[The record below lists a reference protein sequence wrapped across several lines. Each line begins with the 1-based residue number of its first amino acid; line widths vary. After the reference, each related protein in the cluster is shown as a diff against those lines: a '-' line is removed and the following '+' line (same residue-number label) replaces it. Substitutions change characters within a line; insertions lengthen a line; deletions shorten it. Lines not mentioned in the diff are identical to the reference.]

1 MSLQGPI
8 LVVAEETH
16 PPVVGWIESAG
27 AFPVVEAGPN
37 DAEAAI
43 GTVAPAAIILSG
55 AVGVEAAQSS
65 AIADRAARQSG
76 PVIPVFAL
84 ATAEFTPARIS
95 VMPLEPERR
104 AAVARLR
111 AALRVRTLQT
121 SVLRRVQSQA
131 SRSDL
136 PSPESF
142 TDPLEDTTVL
152 VAGRG
157 RAYPALTTAVGE
169 LVGLIGALSLE
180 TATSYLE
187 ARDIDG
193 LVIGDGFNR
202 SAVAHFVERLSSDPR
217 FRDLPVT
224 VIDPLQIEIDPE
236 RLPYLHVNNG
246 SAPQTVAR
254 MLPLARMH
262 ALSSRLRR
270 LSAAIDAKGVLDADT
285 GLYTR
290 EAFANNLAHAVADS
304 AQHGHAFAIARFSLD
319 NLSDARTSK
328 DAARL
333 VSRLVRS
340 GDFATR
346 DRDGTILVAF
356 SDTDLG
362 TAHVVARRI
371 ASVLKH
377 TMLAPGCE
385 RKGLQPNIA
394 LAALRSKDT
403 SASLLSRVTADRL
416 VAAE

>member
-8 LVVAEETH
+8 LVVGEETR

-27 AFPVVEAGPN
+27 AFPVIEAGP
-37 DAEAAI
+37 DEAEAAI
-43 GTVAPAAIILSG
+43 ATVGPTAIILTGTTMMDAARAS
-55 AVGVEAAQSS
+55 AV
-65 AIADRAARQSG
+65 ADRAARQDG
-76 PVIPVFAL
+76 PIIPVFTL
-84 ATAEFTPARIS
+84 VTGEFAPARIAI
-95 VMPLEPERR
+95 MPMEPDRR
-104 AAVARLR
+104 AVTARLR

-121 SVLRRVQSQA
+121 SVLRRLQSQA
-131 SRSDL
+131 ARAEA
-136 PSPESF
+136 PAFESF
-142 TDPLEDTTVL
+142 ADPLEDTTVL

-180 TATSYLE
+180 TAASYLE

-202 SAVAHFVERLSSDPR
+202 GSVADFVDRLSRDPR
-217 FRDLPVT
+217 FRDLPIT
-224 VIDPLQIEIDPE
+224 VVEPLQTDVDPE
-236 RLPYLHVNNG
+236 RLPFLHLSNRDPV
-246 SAPQTVAR
+246 QTVTR
-254 MLPLARMH
+254 LLPLARMH

-290 EAFANNLAHAVADS
+290 EAFANDLAHAVCDS
-304 AQHGHAFAIARFSLD
+304 AQRGHAFAIARFSLD
-319 NLSDARTSK
+319 NLSDTRTSK

-385 RKGLQPNIA
+385 RTGLRPTIA
-394 LAALRSKDT
+394 LAALKSKDT
-403 SASLLSRVTADRL
+403 PALLLSRVSADRL